1 MEQSMRAPQLTKA
14 GFALVTF
21 SLVVVSAW
29 PAVAATSLSNGY
41 QILRERGLQ
50 VQALVFSYPDNGKFD
65 LNRWSQ
71 SNFTTM
77 TYGLGTPV
85 AGYFPLPGIPWSQE
99 VDSSQLSSSELPLV
113 QNLVSLQYEDEVS
126 IADPQF
132 LSSVSTWMT
141 QVRAKYPNVILYT
154 NEYGGQNTAA
164 QLRAYVQ
171 TVHPDMLNFDYY
183 PWGSTAPAGGSPT
196 ELYAYMAKFRQ
207 VALAGYD
214 GTGTQPIP
222 YGMYT
227 QTYMNGTGVPSESQM
242 ALSQFAALTFG
253 YTTTTAF
260 VYNDYDTSSVTV
272 DSTLFDGT
280 GYAHPTAQFFELAN
294 INLESRQLG
303 PSLVRLQSV
312 DVRII
317 PGQHHTSFGST
328 VNNSVP
334 SGTSTWAPGSVSGD
348 YINAIA
354 ATNMGTLN
362 NGLRGDV
369 WISYSHPMLSSDPGG
384 LSELYFMVLNGLTDP
399 NGTSVQT
406 DQSIRIDFDFLG
418 SGINSLERLS
428 RSTGVVEI
436 VPLIYDGGSRYHLI
450 LQLGGGT
457 ADLFKF
463 NDGVPF
469 LVPEPAHVVLML
481 SGGFV
486 LLCWGGLR
494 RLASKPMSQMRL
506 PESFG
511 RPLHNQRE

>member
-1 MEQSMRAPQLTKA
+1 
-14 GFALVTF
+14 
-21 SLVVVSAW
+21 
-29 PAVAATSLSNGY
+29 
-41 QILRERGLQ
+41 
-50 VQALVFSYPDNGKFD
+50 
-65 LNRWSQ
+65 
-71 SNFTTM
+71 
-77 TYGLGTPV
+77 
-85 AGYFPLPGIPWSQE
+85 
-99 VDSSQLSSSELPLV
+99 
-113 QNLVSLQYEDEVS
+113 
-126 IADPQF
+126 
-132 LSSVSTWMT
+132 
-141 QVRAKYPNVILYT
+141 
-154 NEYGGQNTAA
+154 
-164 QLRAYVQ
+164 
-171 TVHPDMLNFDYY
+171 
-183 PWGSTAPAGGSPT
+183 
-196 ELYAYMAKFRQ
+196 
-207 VALAGYD
+207 
-214 GTGTQPIP
+214 
-222 YGMYT
+222 
-227 QTYMNGTGVPSESQM
+227 
-242 ALSQFAALTFG
+242 
-253 YTTTTAF
+253 
-260 VYNDYDTSSVTV
+260 
-272 DSTLFDGT
+272 
-280 GYAHPTAQFFELAN
+280 
-294 INLESRQLG
+294 
-303 PSLVRLQSV
+303 
-312 DVRII
+312 
-317 PGQHHTSFGST
+317 
-328 VNNSVP
+328 
-334 SGTSTWAPGSVSGD
+334 VSGD

-428 RSTGVVEI
+428 RSTGVVEV